1 VLELGATDR
10 VCILSA
16 YIPFFLDH
24 HDTPVNVLRLPYDR
38 WNMNGQEREL
48 AEIFHDASSAMSEMP
63 GRTLLW
69 RMQVRHGRTGS

>member
-1 VLELGATDR
+1 MLELGATDT

-24 HDTPVNVLRLPYDR
+24 RDTPVNVLLLPYDR
-38 WNMNGQEREL
+38 WKMNGQEREL
-48 AEIFHDASSAMSEMP
+48 AEILHEASSALSEMP

-69 RMQVRHGRTGS
+69 R